1 MRCAVSFS
9 RKTACSTIFLSSL
22 PRAYSERLRLS
33 GERGEYG
40 SPHSAEFL
48 AGSSEDEEGYID
60 HSLIPT
66 DIQAWYVDSSD
77 EEDTVSKRE
86 SDLETEEPSDVSDHD
101 SEAKT
106 N

>member
-1 MRCAVSFS
+1 MS
-9 RKTACSTIFLSSL
+9 K
-22 PRAYSERLRLS
+22 AYSARLRLS

-40 SPHSAEFL
+40 SPYSAQFL
-48 AGSSEDEEGYID
+48 AGTYSRRNGKGDID

-77 EEDTVSKRE
+77 EEDTVSERE
-86 SDLETEEPSDVSDHD
+86 SDLATEEPSDVSHHD
-101 SEAKT
+101 SEAAT